1 MPRQREHNFLIAEAF
16 MTEHNH
22 ANSETRTGRS
32 RAYDS
37 GMKDSSIHMKESSRL
52 PDIPWKY
59 NPPAPENV
67 VRPKPVMVPKA
78 K

>member
-1 MPRQREHNFLIAEAF
+1 MPRQREDNYSIAEAI
-16 MTEHNH
+16 MTEQNH
-22 ANSETRTGRS
+22 ANSESGTGRS

-37 GMKDSSIHMKESSRL
+37 GMKDSAIHIKGSSRL

-59 NPPAPENV
+59 NPPAPAGMK
-67 VRPKPVMVPKA
+67 RPKPVAVPKA